1 MNLTSPYEKY
11 KQQSVLAASPG
22 QLTLMLYEGCIKF
35 LKIAVDSIEKK
46 NIEQAHNNL
55 IKAGDI
61 ISELIATLDTRYEI
75 ASQMMSLY
83 LFILNEIKEANIQ
96 KDAQRVLV
104 AIDLVEDFRDT
115 WKQALIND
123 RSKRFAKDEDYEY

>member
-1 MNLTSPYEKY
+1 MNLTNPYEKY
-11 KQQSVLAASPG
+11 KVQSVMAASPG
-22 QLTLMLYEGCIKF
+22 QLTLMLYDSCLKF
-35 LKIAVDSIEKK
+35 LKIAVYSIENN
-46 NIEQAHNNL
+46 NIEESHNNL
-55 IKAGDI
+55 VKAGDI

-96 KDAQRVLV
+96 KDVQRVIV
-104 AIDLVEDFRDT
+104 AINLVEDFRDA

-123 RSKRFAKDEDYEY
+123 RSKRFAKGEDYEY